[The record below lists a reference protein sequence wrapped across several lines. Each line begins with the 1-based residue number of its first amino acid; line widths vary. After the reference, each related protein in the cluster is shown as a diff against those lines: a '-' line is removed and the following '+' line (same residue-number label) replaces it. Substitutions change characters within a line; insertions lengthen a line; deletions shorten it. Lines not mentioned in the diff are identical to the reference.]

1 VFQATAQDPFVL
13 TAVAVTLLV
22 SGLLSVA
29 GPVRR
34 ALRVDPAKV
43 LREQ

>member
-1 VFQATAQDPFVL
+1 
-13 TAVAVTLLV
+13 VAFTILF
-22 SGLLSVA
+22 SGLFAVA

-34 ALRVDPAKV
+34 ALRVDPANV

>member
-1 VFQATAQDPFVL
+1 VL
-13 TAVAVTLLV
+13 LTG
-22 SGLLSVA
+22 SLSVA

-34 ALRVDPAKV
+34 ALHVDPANV